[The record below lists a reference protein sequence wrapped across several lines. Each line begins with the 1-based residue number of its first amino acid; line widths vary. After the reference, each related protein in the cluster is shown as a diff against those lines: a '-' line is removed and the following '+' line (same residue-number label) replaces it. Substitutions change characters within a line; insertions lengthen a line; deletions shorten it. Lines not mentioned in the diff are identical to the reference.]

1 MLMSTKIIYP
11 FITFYMLNGAMMPR
25 NLKEYTKK
33 RDFDK
38 TTEPKAVKKSSSAKN
53 MFVVQKH
60 DASHL
65 HYDLRLEIDGVLVS
79 WAVPKGPSMDP
90 SIKHLAIMTED
101 HPLDYGHFEG
111 VIPEGNYG
119 AGTVM
124 VWDTGT
130 YENIKTADDKLVPM
144 TTCLKKGTI
153 EVMLHGKK
161 LKGGFVLIHTDL
173 GDSEKNWLLKKIDDE
188 YASTQ
193 DVLKK
198 QKSALSDKTMKQIAA
213 FGVLYEK

>member
-1 MLMSTKIIYP
+1 
-11 FITFYMLNGAMMPR
+11 MPR

-33 RDFDK
+33 RNFK
-38 TTEPKAVKKSSSAKN
+38 ETTEPKAVKKSSATKT

-65 HYDLRLEIDGVLVS
+65 HYDFRLEIDGVLVS

-90 SIKHLAIMTED
+90 SVKHLAIMTED

-124 VWDTGT
+124 VWDIGT
-130 YENIKTADDKLVPM
+130 YENIKTINDKNISMPQ
-144 TTCLKKGTI
+144 CLKQGTI
-153 EVMLHGKK
+153 EIILHGKK
-161 LKGGFVLIHTDL
+161 LKGAFALIRTHL
-173 GDSEKNWLLKKIDDE
+173 GDNEKNWLLKKIDDK
-188 YASTQ
+188 YASTK
-193 DVLKK
+193 DITHKE
-198 QKSALSDKTMKQIAA
+198 KSALSNKTMNQIARA
-213 FGVLYEK
+213 GVLYEK